1 MKLTR
6 TTVSVLA
13 GTLLLLPAGASAAG
27 ANAGGSTTDTA
38 PGAMVAPR
46 AMAAAHTTGANNS
59 LGALA
64 RKSDLRIGTAVDMDV
79 LATDA
84 TYRDKVNSEF
94 TAVTAENV
102 MKWEV
107 LEPERGTYNWA
118 PADELVAMARRN
130 GQLVH
135 GHTLV
140 WHNQLPA
147 WLTEGVNSGD
157 IDATELRQIL
167 RKHIFDT
174 VRHFKGKVWHWDVA
188 NEIIDDNA
196 QLRDTIWLQKLGT
209 GYIADVFRWA
219 HQADPKV
226 RLYVNDYNIEG
237 LSAKSDAYYALIKD
251 LKAQRVPINGL
262 GIQGHLGVQYGFYP
276 ADNVAANMQRFQDLG
291 LETAVT
297 EADVRMIMP
306 VDNAKLQAQANGFN
320 TLLQGCLISERCVM
334 FTIWGFTDK
343 YSWVPGWFEG
353 EGAALVFDEQ
363 YAAKPA
369 YDAMRSTLML
379 AGSN

>member
-6 TTVSVLA
+6 TTVGVLA
-13 GTLLLLPAGASAAG
+13 GTLLMLPAGASAAG
-27 ANAGGSTTDTA
+27 ANAGGSTTDNA

-79 LATDA
+79 LATDTA
-84 TYRDKVNSEF
+84 YRDKVNSEF

-107 LEPERGTYNWA
+107 LEPQRGTYNWTQ
-118 PADELVAMARRN
+118 ADELVAMARKN
-130 GQLVH
+130 KQLVH

-196 QLRDTIWLQKLGT
+196 QLRDTIWLQKLGP

-219 HQADPKV
+219 HQADPNV
-226 RLYVNDYNIEG
+226 RLYLNDYNIEG

-251 LKAQRVPINGL
+251 LKAQRVPIHGL

-343 YSWVPGWFEG
+343 YSWVPDWFEG

>member
-6 TTVSVLA
+6 TTVGVLA

-84 TYRDKVNSEF
+84 AYRDKVNSEF